1 MSHWSCALVLVCF
14 QPIAFRSCSSVLSSA
29 NEITVTLL
37 VLIPT
42 RGMRRMTKKAELLPG
57 QWTSLFD
64 RSRAAGAATCGE
76 KGGQLRVALAHW
88 YWSGGESERASKVP
102 HPSDVRTDGPRPTM
116 STIQLWR
123 SSPSRGCSTA
133 SARRRRSLRESIR
146 RSSRPFGPI
155 TSPSPRLVLTPYIES
170 AAAPFRPPADGSAG
184 RWCRRRPSR
193 RRRPAHADT
202 PRTPNSRLIG
212 RTGSRASKNAHT
224 HTRGCCKCVV
234 LTRSSRGF
242 VCHLGVKHELMGVDL
257 LRNGMVLYTFFLQR
271 KLRVLMTSLVARHFL
286 AGGWTHP
293 WLHLVRLAELGYWA
307 TQRGN
312 KFVQVWLPAWEAA
325 ASPCVWHFW
334 DTFLEA
340 VSRASRRLL
349 PADNNFVC
357 SLRFLISL
365 FLKYTERNSIF
376 QRVTHFLTKKYLSAF
391 FNKKGTFWC
400 RKKYDKSITKKYC
413 DAFIYLAI

>member
-1 MSHWSCALVLVCF
+1 MSHRSCALVLVCF

-29 NEITVTLL
+29 NEITATLL

-42 RGMRRMTKKAELLPG
+42 PGMRWMPNKAELLPG

-155 TSPSPRLVLTPYIES
+155 TSPSPRPVLTPYIES
-170 AAAPFRPPADGSAG
+170 AAAPFRPPADGSAS
-184 RWCRRRPSR
+184 RLCRRRPSR
-193 RRRPAHADT
+193 RRRLAHADT
-202 PRTPNSRLIG
+202 PRAPNSRFIC
-212 RTGSRASKNAHT
+212 RTGSRALENAHT
-224 HTRGCCKCVV
+224 HTHGAAASVLFWHDPREASCVIWVWIMDSWV
-234 LTRSSRGF
+234 LTYSEIWWSYIHFFAAEIARSHDF
-242 VCHLGVKHELMGVDL
+242 VSGE
-257 LRNGMVLYTFFLQR
+257 TFFGR
-271 KLRVLMTSLVARHFL
+271 
-286 AGGWTHP
+286 GWTHP

-307 TQRGN
+307 HRGEIRTSLTASVRN
-312 KFVQVWLPAWEAA
+312 YRLTLCLTFLRHVFRSCQPCPSPA
-325 ASPCVWHFW
+325 ASSW
-334 DTFLEA
+334 
-340 VSRASRRLL
+340 
-349 PADNNFVC
+349 
-357 SLRFLISL
+357 
-365 FLKYTERNSIF
+365 
-376 QRVTHFLTKKYLSAF
+376 Q
-391 FNKKGTFWC
+391 
-400 RKKYDKSITKKYC
+400 
-413 DAFIYLAI
+413 